1 MEENGMERNG
11 TEWNGM
17 ERNGTE
23 WNKNGTEYNI
33 TEWKCHSIKIDDSR
47 YVACGLGIISWYCIH
62 GSEMFPGSKPYDTY
76 SMDSIIIRT
85 GRLRL
90 LDFEIETVLLL
101 NRDFFKRF

>member
-47 YVACGLGIISWYCIH
+47 YVACGFGVIL
-62 GSEMFPGSKPYDTY
+62 
-76 SMDSIIIRT
+76 
-85 GRLRL
+85 
-90 LDFEIETVLLL
+90 
-101 NRDFFKRF
+101 